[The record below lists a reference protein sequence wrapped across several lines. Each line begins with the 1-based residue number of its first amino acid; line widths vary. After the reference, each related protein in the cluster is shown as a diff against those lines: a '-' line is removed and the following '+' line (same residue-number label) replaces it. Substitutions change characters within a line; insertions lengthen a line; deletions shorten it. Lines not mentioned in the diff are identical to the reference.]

1 MPCEMKLLYIV
12 LVTTLCISF
21 KLEVVES
28 KSKPRTLDKDLSDA
42 PHVHDGEHS
51 SVYDHEAFLGKDEA
65 QRFDDLTP
73 EESKEKLGQ
82 IVNKI
87 DQNGDGQITT
97 DEMAAW
103 ISKVSNRML
112 LEDTDRTWREYGL
125 SDGDKMSWEKHVN
138 ELVGEDGE
146 YEDEDDETKK
156 TLLQRDER
164 RWKTAD
170 TDGDGK
176 LSKEEFLAFL
186 HPEHEPKMRDVIVKE
201 TMEEVDK
208 NHDGYVDLDEY
219 IKDLW
224 TPNSPNEAE
233 PEWVKTEREEF
244 SKRRDLNGDGKLDA
258 EEVKKWVVPE
268 DFNHVQ
274 AEVTHLF
281 SESDA
286 DQDGK
291 LSKNEILNRYDL
303 FVGSQATNFGEIL
316 TSHDEL

>member
-1 MPCEMKLLYIV
+1 MSCEMKLLYIV
-12 LVTTLCISF
+12 FVAALCISF

-103 ISKVSNRML
+103 ISKVSKRML
-112 LEDTDRTWREYGL
+112 LEDTDRAWREYGL
-125 SDGDKMSWEKHVN
+125 SDGDKMPWEKHVN

-156 TLLQRDER
+156 TILQRDER

-219 IKDLW
+219 I
-224 TPNSPNEAE
+224 
-233 PEWVKTEREEF
+233 
-244 SKRRDLNGDGKLDA
+244 SKFWYF
-258 EEVKKWVVPE
+258 KWSLCKISICNYAKPLPPV
-268 DFNHVQ
+268 F
-274 AEVTHLF
+274 
-281 SESDA
+281 
-286 DQDGK
+286 
-291 LSKNEILNRYDL
+291 
-303 FVGSQATNFGEIL
+303 
-316 TSHDEL
+316 